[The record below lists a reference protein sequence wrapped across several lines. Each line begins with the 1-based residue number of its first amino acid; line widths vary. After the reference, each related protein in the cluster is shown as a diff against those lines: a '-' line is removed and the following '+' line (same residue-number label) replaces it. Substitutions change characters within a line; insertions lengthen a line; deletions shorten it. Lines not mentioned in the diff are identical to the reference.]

1 MTATARQAKGTRS
14 QSALHLAFEL
24 GRQHWKLGFSTGL
37 GRKPRY
43 RTIQA
48 RDLETLEEEIEATR
62 RRFDLP
68 EDAPVVSCYEAGR
81 DGFWLHRFLLD
92 RGVKNHVVD
101 SSSIEVPRRA
111 RRRKTDKLDLKSLLR
126 LLIRYWTLGEEDA
139 WSVVN
144 APSRAAEDRR
154 QLHRELETLKA
165 ERTARGNRIRSLLA
179 TQGLKLELRP
189 GFPERLREARLWD
202 GSPVP
207 RDLRA
212 RLEREWTRRETVS
225 EEIRALNK
233 ERRRRLREAKDDP
246 ALEQVRQMIKLRGV
260 ALKSAWLFAM
270 EWFSWRDF
278 QNRREIG
285 GLSGL
290 VDAPDDSASSSRSQG
305 MEKAGNERVRTMA
318 IEVAW
323 NWIRLQPESKI
334 TRWFEERYADAG
346 PKARK
351 CGIGGVARRLLI
363 ALWRYLEFGEIPEGA
378 VLNG

>member
-1 MTATARQAKGTRS
+1 MAATTRQPKGTGS
-14 QSALHLAFEL
+14 PPTLHLALEL
-24 GRQHWKLGFSTGL
+24 GRQHWKLGFTTGL

-43 RTIQA
+43 RTIKA
-48 RDLETLEEEIEATR
+48 RDVEALEEEIEAAR
-62 RRFDLP
+62 RRFELS
-68 EDAPVVSCYEAGR
+68 EEAPVVSCYEAGR
-81 DGFWLHRFLLD
+81 DGFWLHRCLVD
-92 RGVKNHVVD
+92 RGVENHVVD

-126 LLIRYWTLGEEDA
+126 LLVRYWTLGEEDA

-144 APSRAAEDRR
+144 PPSRRAEDRR
-154 QLHRELETLKA
+154 QLHRELEVLKN
-165 ERTARGNRIRSLLA
+165 ERIARGNRIRGLLA
-179 TQGLKLELRP
+179 TQGLKLELRA
-189 GFPERLREARLWD
+189 GFAERLREARLWD

-207 RDLRA
+207 PELRA
-212 RLEREWTRRETVS
+212 RLEREWARREAVS
-225 EEIRALNK
+225 EEIRALNE
-233 ERRRRLREAKDDP
+233 ERRQRLREVENDP
-246 ALEQVRQMIKLRGV
+246 ALEKIRRLIQLRGI
-260 ALKSAWLFAM
+260 AMKSAWLFVM

-278 QNRREIG
+278 NNGKEIG

-290 VDAPDDSASSSRSQG
+290 VDAPDNSASSRRSQG

-318 IEVAW
+318 VEVAW

-334 TRWFEERYADAG
+334 TRWFQERYADAG